1 MNSTEVRLGCRVRVR
16 DAWGDEEYTI
26 VPRGEADIKSG
37 TISVA
42 SPVGRALVGRQQGE
56 EVAVRTP
63 GGIRTLTILGIDDPT
78 LQDDEAPGEPH
89 PS

>member
-1 MNSTEVRLGCRVRVR
+1 MNGTEVRLGCRVRVR

-26 VPRGEADIKSG
+26 VPRGEADIERG

-42 SPVGRALVGRQQGE
+42 SPVARTLLGRQQGE

-63 GGIRTLTILGIDDPT
+63 GGIRTLTILRVDDPT
-78 LQDDEAPGEPH
+78 LGCMETRGEPH
-89 PS
+89 PF